1 MFKHL
6 ILLLIPTAW
15 SWSKFVHEHIAE
27 LASDLLTD
35 ETKLKLQSI
44 TGEER
49 VSSWLIRQSGWADTD
64 EAKNISLNGESGDY
78 HFAHTSRRC
87 EPFLYR
93 RDCKGG
99 KCIVSGIFRHI
110 RTIVSD
116 KSNSEDRI
124 RSLKYLIH
132 YMTDIHQPLHVGFK
146 ADRGG
151 NLIRPLSRFRDKR
164 TGRSMDLH
172 SIWDG
177 QLFQRS
183 GLPSRETVER
193 IGIPVQSVD
202 FSSTWEV
209 VDFISRI
216 ATETSTDYTCK
227 YAYIDLQPRAPDGN
241 IGPVLVKNGIELSD
255 RYYAAGQRA
264 VDNQVIRAS
273 VRLGYLLNEIL
284 KYVEVAEPSVAE
296 ALKAAVTDETL
307 RLARDEAE
315 TATLVAASVKRSEV
329 QFSEVKEEKA
339 LKKRDERVDD
349 SIEGC
354 VISGRYEKRRY
365 IQDEPDT
372 IPKDVPVVSV
382 DHE

>member
-1 MFKHL
+1 
-6 ILLLIPTAW
+6 
-15 SWSKFVHEHIAE
+15 
-27 LASDLLTD
+27 
-35 ETKLKLQSI
+35 
-44 TGEER
+44 
-49 VSSWLIRQSGWADTD
+49 VSLWLIRQSGWADTD
-64 EAKNISLNGESGDY
+64 EAKNITLNGESGDY
-78 HFAHTSRRC
+78 HFAHTSKRC
-87 EPFLYR
+87 EPFSYKY
-93 RDCKGG
+93 DCKGG

-110 RTIVSD
+110 KTIVSD
-116 KSNSEDRI
+116 ESNSEDRI

-132 YMTDIHQPLHVGFK
+132 YMADIHQPLHVGFK

-151 NLIRPLSRFRDKR
+151 NRITPISRFGDPR
-164 TGRSMDLH
+164 GRMPNLH

-177 QLFQRS
+177 QLFKRR

-216 ATETSTDYTCK
+216 ATETATDYTCK

-241 IGPVLVKNGIELSD
+241 IGPVLVTDRLELSD

-264 VDNQVIRAS
+264 VDKQVIRAS

-307 RLARDEAE
+307 RVARDEAE

-329 QFSEVKEEKA
+329 TFSDVKEEKA
-339 LKKRDERVDD
+339 LKKRDERDD
-349 SIEGC
+349 SIEGG
-354 VISGRYEKRRY
+354 VISGRYEKRRS

-372 IPKDVPVVSV
+372 IPKGVPEVSV